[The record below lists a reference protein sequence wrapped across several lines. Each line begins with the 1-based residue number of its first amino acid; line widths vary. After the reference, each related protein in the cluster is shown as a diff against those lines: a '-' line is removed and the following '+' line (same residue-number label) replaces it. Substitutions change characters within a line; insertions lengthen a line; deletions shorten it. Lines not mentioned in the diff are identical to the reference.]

1 MSENREAI
9 VQELINNNVINEE
22 LVLDAE
28 GRAESEDKTALEILL
43 EERAVSE
50 ADVFKIV
57 AKAAQMPYIQPED
70 LIIDSTASE
79 KLTPEWA
86 KKLRALPFGWQNE
99 KLLVAVDDPGN
110 IDLTDDIRRLTSV
123 EPLLVLA
130 PSAALL
136 RKIGTVYR
144 SEEDLV
150 GSDLEDIGIGL
161 DLSVT
166 AVDLDSLEDSMD
178 GDKEENAVVRFVRSL
193 IAQAVADRA
202 SDIHIEPTE
211 TKLEIRYRID
221 GVLQPQRPQSR
232 TWHSGV
238 ISRIKILASM
248 DIAEKRMPQDGRI
261 SVKVADNKIDL
272 RVATLPTVYGEKA
285 VLRILDNKS
294 TTLDLNAVGLS
305 PYHQSIYK
313 KYAKSPNGMI
323 LVTGPT
329 GSGKSTTLYATLN
342 NIKSSEINIITVEDP
357 VEFRMPG
364 VSQIQINNKAGLT
377 FASALRS
384 ILRSD
389 PDVLL
394 VGEIRDKETAK
405 IAIESALTGHM
416 VLSTLHTNDAA
427 SAVTRLVEMGIEP
440 FLVGS
445 AVKLVVAQRLVRRL
459 CDKCS
464 VPYTATPEQ
473 LEAVGFRWPE
483 DQEMPTFHKAVGCGL
498 CANTGY
504 KGRLP
509 IHEMLEVTSVI
520 ERLINEGAHADQL
533 QAAAQQVDG
542 MRLMKE
548 DGLDRVLNHE
558 TTLEEILRVV
568 S

>member
-1 MSENREAI
+1 MSENREVI
-9 VQELINNNVINEE
+9 LQELLNNNVVDESVALNAETRAAEE
-22 LVLDAE
+22 D
-28 GRAESEDKTALEILL
+28 RTAIDVLL
-43 EERAVSE
+43 EERAITE
-50 ADVFKIV
+50 IDVFKIV
-57 AKAAQMPYIQPED
+57 AKAAQMPFIQPDD
-70 LIIDSTASE
+70 LMVDSTASS
-79 KLTPEWA
+79 KLSPEWA
-86 KKLRALPFGWQNE
+86 KKLRALPFAWQGE
-99 KLLVAVDDPGN
+99 KILVAVDDPGN
-110 IDLTDDIRRLTSV
+110 IDLADDIRRLTSSD
-123 EPLLVLA
+123 PILVLA
-130 PSAALL
+130 PSSSLL

-144 SEEDLV
+144 SEEELV
-150 GSDLEDIGIGL
+150 GSDLEDIAAF
-161 DLSVT
+161 DLGST
-166 AVDLDSLEDSMD
+166 AVDLDEMEDTMM
-178 GDKEENAVVRFVRSL
+178 GDREESAVVKFVRTL
-193 IAQAVADRA
+193 IAQAVSDRA

-211 TKLEIRYRID
+211 TNLEIRYRID

-232 TWHSGV
+232 TWHAGV

-261 SVKVADNKIDL
+261 SVKVADTKVDL

-285 VLRILDNKS
+285 VLRILDNTS
-294 TTLDLNAVGLS
+294 TTLDLNAVGIS

-313 KYAKSPNGMI
+313 KYAKRPNGMI

-342 NIKSSEINIITVEDP
+342 NIKSPEVNIITVEDP

-364 VSQIQINNKAGLT
+364 VSQVQINNKAGLT

-394 VGEIRDKETAK
+394 VGEVRDKETAK

-416 VLSTLHTNDAA
+416 VLTTLHTNDAA
-427 SAVTRLVEMGIEP
+427 SAITRLVEMGIEP

-464 VPYTATPEQ
+464 EEYEASPEQ

-483 DQEMPTFHKAVGCGL
+483 DQPLPTFKKAVGCGL

-509 IHEMLEVTSVI
+509 IHEMLEITNII
-520 ERLINEGAHADQL
+520 ERLINEGAHADQI

-548 DGLDRVLNHE
+548 DGLDRVINHE

>member
-9 VQELINNNVINEE
+9 LSE
-22 LVLDAE
+22 LVKRNIVEDAVAVLAE
-28 GRAESEDKTALEILL
+28 ERAELEDKTAVDVLL
-43 EERAVSE
+43 EERAITE
-50 ADVFKIV
+50 TDIFKIV
-57 AKAAQMPYIQPED
+57 AQAAKMPFVQPD
-70 LIIDSTASE
+70 DIMVDSTASE
-79 KLTPEWA
+79 KLAPEWA
-86 KKLRALPFGWQNE
+86 KKLRALPFGWKGD

-110 IDLTDDIRRLTSV
+110 IDLIDDLRRLTSM
-123 EPLLVLA
+123 EPSLVLA
-130 PSAALL
+130 PSSVLM

-144 SEEDLV
+144 SDEDLV
-150 GSDLEDIGIGL
+150 GSDLEDIGGADMTVASI
-161 DLSVT
+161 
-166 AVDLDSLEDSMD
+166 DLDSLGDGVD
-178 GDKEENAVVRFVRSL
+178 GDKEENAVVRFVSGL
-193 IAQAVADRA
+193 IAQAVSDRA

-232 TWHSGV
+232 SWHSGV
-238 ISRIKILASM
+238 ISRIKIMASM
-248 DIAEKRMPQDGRI
+248 DIAEKRTPQDGRI

-305 PYHQSIYK
+305 PYHQSVYR
-313 KYAKSPNGMI
+313 KYAKSSHGMI

-342 NIKSSEINIITVEDP
+342 NIKSSEVNIITVEDP
-357 VEFRMPG
+357 VEFRMAG

-416 VLSTLHTNDAA
+416 VLSTLHTNDAS

-440 FLVGS
+440 FLVAS

-459 CDKCS
+459 CDKCAS
-464 VPYTATPEQ
+464 PYTATPEQ
-473 LEAVGFRWPE
+473 LDAIGFKWPE
-483 DQEMPTFHKAVGCGL
+483 GKEYPTFKKAVGCGM
-498 CANTGY
+498 CSNTGY

-509 IHEMLEVTSVI
+509 IHEMLEITSIV

-542 MRLMKE
+542 MRLMRE
-548 DGLDRVLNHE
+548 DGLERVINHE

>member
-1 MSENREAI
+1 MSENREVI
-9 VQELINNNVINEE
+9 LQELLNNNVVEE
-22 LVLDAE
+22 SIALNAE
-28 GRAESEDKTALEILL
+28 ERAETEERSAIDILL
-43 EERAVSE
+43 EDRAITEV
-50 ADVFKIV
+50 DVFKIV
-57 AKAAQMPYIQPED
+57 AKAAQMPFIQPED
-70 LIIDSTASE
+70 LVVDSTASE
-79 KLTPEWA
+79 KLSPEWA
-86 KKLRALPFGWQNE
+86 KKLRALPFAWQDD
-99 KLLVAVDDPGN
+99 KILVAVDDPGN
-110 IDLTDDIRRLTSV
+110 IDLSDDIRRLTSA
-123 EPLLVLA
+123 EPILVLA
-130 PSAALL
+130 PSSSLL
-136 RKIGTVYR
+136 RKIGTIYR
-144 SEEDLV
+144 AEDELI
-150 GSDLEDIGIGL
+150 GSDLEDIGVIDVG
-161 DLSVT
+161 VT
-166 AVDLDSLEDSMD
+166 AVDLDSLEESLE
-178 GDKEENAVVRFVRSL
+178 GDREESAVVRFVRSL

-202 SDIHIEPTE
+202 SDIHIDPTE
-211 TKLEIRYRID
+211 TNLEIRYRID

-232 TWHSGV
+232 NWHAGV
-238 ISRIKILASM
+238 ISRIKIMASM
-248 DIAEKRMPQDGRI
+248 DIAEKRIPQDGRI
-261 SVKVADNKIDL
+261 SVKVASNKIDL
-272 RVATLPTVYGEKA
+272 RVATLPTVNGEKA
-285 VLRILDNKS
+285 VLRILDNAS
-294 TTLDLNAVGLS
+294 TTLDLNAVGIS

-342 NIKSSEINIITVEDP
+342 NIKSPEINIITVEDP

-364 VSQIQINNKAGLT
+364 VSQMQINNKAGLT

-416 VLSTLHTNDAA
+416 VLTTLHTNDAA

-459 CDKCS
+459 CEKCS
-464 VPYTATPEQ
+464 EPYTASPEQ
-473 LEAVGFRWPE
+473 LEVVGFRWPE
-483 DQEMPTFHKAVGCGL
+483 DQPLPTFKKAMGCAL

-509 IHEMLEVTSVI
+509 IHEMLEITNII
-520 ERLINEGAHADQL
+520 ERLINEGAHGDQI

-548 DGLDRVLNHE
+548 DGLERVLSHE

>member
-1 MSENREAI
+1 MSENREVI
-9 VQELINNNVINEE
+9 LQELLNNNVVEE
-22 LVLDAE
+22 SVALNAE
-28 GRAESEDKTALEILL
+28 ERAETEERSAIDILL
-43 EERAVSE
+43 EDRAITEV
-50 ADVFKIV
+50 DVFKIV
-57 AKAAQMPYIQPED
+57 AKAAQMPFIQPEN
-70 LIIDSTASE
+70 LVVDSTASE
-79 KLTPEWA
+79 KLSPEWA
-86 KKLRALPFGWQNE
+86 KKLRALPFAWQDD
-99 KLLVAVDDPGN
+99 KILVAVDDPGN
-110 IDLTDDIRRLTSV
+110 IDLSDDIRRLTSA
-123 EPLLVLA
+123 EPILVLA
-130 PSAALL
+130 PSSSLL
-136 RKIGTVYR
+136 RKIGTIYR
-144 SEEDLV
+144 AEDELI
-150 GSDLEDIGIGL
+150 GSDLEDIGVIDVG
-161 DLSVT
+161 VT
-166 AVDLDSLEDSMD
+166 AVDLDSLEESLE
-178 GDKEENAVVRFVRSL
+178 GDKEESAVVRFVRSL
-193 IAQAVADRA
+193 IAQAVTDRA
-202 SDIHIEPTE
+202 SDIHIDPTE
-211 TKLEIRYRID
+211 TNLEIRYRID
-221 GVLQPQRPQSR
+221 GVLQPQRSQSR
-232 TWHSGV
+232 NWHAGV
-238 ISRIKILASM
+238 ISRIKIMASM
-248 DIAEKRMPQDGRI
+248 DIAEKRIPQDGRI
-261 SVKVADNKIDL
+261 SVKVASNKIDL
-272 RVATLPTVYGEKA
+272 RVATLPTVNGEKA
-285 VLRILDNKS
+285 VLRILDSAS
-294 TTLDLNAVGLS
+294 TTLDLNAVGIS

-342 NIKSSEINIITVEDP
+342 NIKSPEINIITVEDP

-364 VSQIQINNKAGLT
+364 VSQMQINNKAGLT

-416 VLSTLHTNDAA
+416 VLTTLHTNDAA

-459 CDKCS
+459 CEKCS
-464 VPYTATPEQ
+464 EPYTASPEQ
-473 LEAVGFRWPE
+473 LEVVGFRWPE
-483 DQEMPTFHKAVGCGL
+483 DQPLPTFKKAMGCAL

-509 IHEMLEVTSVI
+509 IHEMLEITNII
-520 ERLINEGAHADQL
+520 ERLINEGAHGDQI

-548 DGLDRVLNHE
+548 DGLERVLSHE

>member
-1 MSENREAI
+1 MSENREVI
-9 VQELINNNVINEE
+9 LQELLNNNVVEE
-22 LVLDAE
+22 SVALNAE
-28 GRAESEDKTALEILL
+28 ERAETEERSAIDILL
-43 EERAVSE
+43 EDRAITEV
-50 ADVFKIV
+50 DVFKIV
-57 AKAAQMPYIQPED
+57 AKAAQMPFIQPED
-70 LIIDSTASE
+70 LVVDSTASE
-79 KLTPEWA
+79 KLSPEWA
-86 KKLRALPFGWQNE
+86 KKLRALPFAWQDD
-99 KLLVAVDDPGN
+99 KILVAVDDPGN
-110 IDLTDDIRRLTSV
+110 IDLSDDIRRLTSA
-123 EPLLVLA
+123 EPILVLA
-130 PSAALL
+130 PSSSLL
-136 RKIGTVYR
+136 RKIGTIYR
-144 SEEDLV
+144 AEDELI
-150 GSDLEDIGIGL
+150 GSDLEDIGVIDVG
-161 DLSVT
+161 VT
-166 AVDLDSLEDSMD
+166 AVDLDSLEESLE
-178 GDKEENAVVRFVRSL
+178 GDKEESAVVRFVRSL
-193 IAQAVADRA
+193 IAQAVLDRA
-202 SDIHIEPTE
+202 SDIHVDPTE
-211 TKLEIRYRID
+211 TNLEIRYRID

-232 TWHSGV
+232 NWHAGV
-238 ISRIKILASM
+238 ISRIKIMASM
-248 DIAEKRMPQDGRI
+248 DIAEKRIPQDGRI
-261 SVKVADNKIDL
+261 SVKVASNKIDL
-272 RVATLPTVYGEKA
+272 RVATLPTVNGEKA
-285 VLRILDNKS
+285 VLRILDNAS
-294 TTLDLNAVGLS
+294 TILDLNAVGIS

-342 NIKSSEINIITVEDP
+342 NIKSPEINIITVEDP

-364 VSQIQINNKAGLT
+364 VSQMQINNKAGLT

-416 VLSTLHTNDAA
+416 VLTTLHTNDAA

-459 CDKCS
+459 CEKCS
-464 VPYTATPEQ
+464 EPYTASPEQ
-473 LEAVGFRWPE
+473 LEVVGFRWPE
-483 DQEMPTFHKAVGCGL
+483 DQPLPTFKKAMGCAL

-509 IHEMLEVTSVI
+509 IHEMLEITNII
-520 ERLINEGAHADQL
+520 ERLINEGAHGDQI

-548 DGLDRVLNHE
+548 DGLERVLSHE

>member
-1 MSENREAI
+1 MSENREVI
-9 VQELINNNVINEE
+9 LQELLNNNVVEE
-22 LVLDAE
+22 SVALNAE
-28 GRAESEDKTALEILL
+28 ERAETEERSAIDILL
-43 EERAVSE
+43 EDRAITEV
-50 ADVFKIV
+50 DVFKIV
-57 AKAAQMPYIQPED
+57 AKAAQMPFIQPED
-70 LIIDSTASE
+70 LVVDSTASE
-79 KLTPEWA
+79 KLSPEWA
-86 KKLRALPFGWQNE
+86 KKLRALPFAWQDD
-99 KLLVAVDDPGN
+99 KILVAVDDPGN
-110 IDLTDDIRRLTSV
+110 IDLSDDIRRLTSA
-123 EPLLVLA
+123 EPILVLA
-130 PSAALL
+130 PSSSLL
-136 RKIGTVYR
+136 RKIGTIYR
-144 SEEDLV
+144 AEDELI
-150 GSDLEDIGIGL
+150 GSDLEEIGVIDVG
-161 DLSVT
+161 VT
-166 AVDLDSLEDSMD
+166 AVDLDSLEESLE
-178 GDKEENAVVRFVRSL
+178 GDREESAVVRFVRSL

-202 SDIHIEPTE
+202 SDIHIDPTE
-211 TKLEIRYRID
+211 TNLEIRYRID

-232 TWHSGV
+232 NWHAGV
-238 ISRIKILASM
+238 ISRIKIMASM
-248 DIAEKRMPQDGRI
+248 DIAEKRIPQDGRI
-261 SVKVADNKIDL
+261 SVKVASNKIDL
-272 RVATLPTVYGEKA
+272 RVATLPTVNGEKA
-285 VLRILDNKS
+285 VLRILDNAS
-294 TTLDLNAVGLS
+294 TTLDLNAVGIS

-342 NIKSSEINIITVEDP
+342 NIKSPEINIITVEDP

-364 VSQIQINNKAGLT
+364 VSQMQINNKSGLT

-416 VLSTLHTNDAA
+416 VLTTLHTNDAA

-459 CDKCS
+459 CEKCS
-464 VPYTATPEQ
+464 EPYTASPEQ

-483 DQEMPTFHKAVGCGL
+483 DQPLPTFKKAMGCAL

-509 IHEMLEVTSVI
+509 IHEMLEITNII
-520 ERLINEGAHADQL
+520 ERLINEGAHGDQI

-548 DGLDRVLNHE
+548 DGLERVLSHE

>member
-1 MSENREAI
+1 MSDNREVI
-9 VQELINNNVINEE
+9 LQELLNNNIVNEE
-22 LVLDAE
+22 IAISAE
-28 GRAESEDKTALEILL
+28 ERAEAEDRTAIDILL
-43 EERAVSE
+43 EDRAITEV
-50 ADVFKIV
+50 DVFKIV
-57 AKAAQMPYIQPED
+57 AKAAQMPFIQPED
-70 LIIDSTASE
+70 LIVDSTASE

-86 KKLRALPFGWQNE
+86 KKLRALPFAWQND
-99 KLLVAVDDPGN
+99 KILVAVDDPGN
-110 IDLTDDIRRLTSV
+110 IDLADDIRRLTSAD
-123 EPLLVLA
+123 PILVLA
-130 PSAALL
+130 PSSSLL
-136 RKIGTVYR
+136 RKIGSTYR

-150 GSDLEDIGIGL
+150 GSDLEDLGGV
-161 DLSVT
+161 DLAVT
-166 AVDLDSLEDSMD
+166 SVDLDSLEDSIEN
-178 GDKEENAVVRFVRSL
+178 DKEENAVVRFVRSL

-238 ISRIKILASM
+238 ISRIKIMANM

-342 NIKSSEINIITVEDP
+342 NIRSTDINIITVEDP
-357 VEFRMPG
+357 VEFRMSG
-364 VSQIQINNKAGLT
+364 VSQVQINNKAGLT

-394 VGEIRDKETAK
+394 VGEVRDKETAK

-416 VLSTLHTNDAA
+416 VLTTLHTNDAA

-464 VPYTATPEQ
+464 EPYTASPEQ
-473 LEAVGFRWPE
+473 LEAVGFRWPT
-483 DQEMPTFHKAVGCGL
+483 DQELPTFKKAVGCGL
-498 CANTGY
+498 CAHTGY

-509 IHEMLEVTSVI
+509 IHEMLEITNVI
-520 ERLINEGAHADQL
+520 ERLINEGAHADQI
-533 QAAAQQVDG
+533 QTAAQQVDG

-548 DGLDRVLNHE
+548 DGLDRVINHE